1 MNKIPTIT
9 PLTKEEQIFEALYEV
24 KDHEIPVISV
34 VDLGIIPKV
43 SVDKEGCAVITM
55 TPTFTACPAT
65 QVMQNEIIAAVEA
78 LEFVEK
84 VIVKVDF
91 SIPWTSD
98 NITELGR
105 QQLKDFGLAP
115 PNQHNGEL
123 DMDKITDVNC
133 PHCGSDHTSLK
144 ILFGTTLCRSNHYC
158 YDCKQAFEAFKP
170 V

>member
-1 MNKIPTIT
+1 MALTKT
-9 PLTKEEQIFEALYEV
+9 LTKEEQILKALYEV
-24 KDHEIPVISV
+24 KDPEIPVISV

-43 SVDKEGCAVITM
+43 SVNEDGYAVVTM

-84 VIVKVDF
+84 AIVKVDF

-98 NITELGR
+98 KISELGR
-105 QQLKDFGLAP
+105 QQLKEFGLAP
-115 PNQHNGEL
+115 PNKHHGKL
-123 DMDKITDVNC
+123 DMDKIADVNC

-144 ILFGTTLCRSNHYC
+144 ILFGATLCRSNHFC

>member
-1 MNKIPTIT
+1 MPTSKI
-9 PLTKEEQIFEALYEV
+9 LTQEEQIMEALFEV
-24 KDHEIPVISV
+24 KDPEIPVLSV

-43 SVDKEGCAVITM
+43 SVDDQKCAVITM

-78 LEFVEK
+78 LDFVEK

-98 NITELGR
+98 KISELGR
-105 QQLKDFGLAP
+105 QQLKEFGLAP
-115 PNQHNGEL
+115 PNKHGGEL
-123 DMDKITDVNC
+123 DMDKVAEVKC
-133 PHCGSDHTSLK
+133 PHCDSDHTSLK
-144 ILFGTTLCRSNHYC
+144 ILFGTTLCRSNHFC

>member
-1 MNKIPTIT
+1 MPTSNI
-9 PLTKEEQIFEALYEV
+9 LTQEEQIFEALYEV
-24 KDHEIPVISV
+24 KDPEIPVISV

-43 SVDKEGCAVITM
+43 SIDAEGCVVITM

-65 QVMQNEIIAAVEA
+65 QVMQNEIIEAVES
-78 LEFVEK
+78 LDFVSK

-91 SIPWTSD
+91 TTPWTSD
-98 NITELGR
+98 NISETGR
-105 QQLKDFGLAP
+105 QQLKEFGLAP
-115 PNQHNGEL
+115 PNKHHGKLDL
-123 DMDKITDVNC
+123 DMISDVHC

-144 ILFGTTLCRSNHYC
+144 ILFGATLCRSTHFC